1 MNERRQQQHR
11 ERKIVAGRET
21 MKEQVQ
27 ATFREQKNGKGVKGK
42 DASSTG
48 KL

>member
-1 MNERRQQQHR
+1 MNERRQQKLR

-21 MKEQVQ
+21 MKEQVR
-27 ATFREQKNGKGVKGK
+27 ATFQEQNNGKGVKGK